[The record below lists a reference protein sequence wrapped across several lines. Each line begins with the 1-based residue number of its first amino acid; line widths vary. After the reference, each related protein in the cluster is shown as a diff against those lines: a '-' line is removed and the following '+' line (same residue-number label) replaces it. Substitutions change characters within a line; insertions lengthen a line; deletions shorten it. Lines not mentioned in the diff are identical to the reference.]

1 MASVFHHIPAGAGY
15 TLKHDDH
22 VRLDLVYR
30 SRFMSDYRRAWIN
43 LACSLLFLIP
53 FCVLIIISSWPFVIQ
68 AYQFSEGSPDPGGLP
83 FRWVLKASIPLGF
96 FLLIH
101 PGRQREPEKPV
112 LHPDPEIS
120 LGDAPSPVLF
130 RFLHAPMTV
139 WIALM
144 FLSLML
150 MLMLGYPVAFTLGA
164 IALLFGGVFLG
175 FDFFHL
181 LPLRIWGVMTNFT
194 LLAVPLFI
202 FMGIVLDKS
211 GLAED
216 LLETM
221 GLLFGRLRG
230 GLAVSVVIVGALL
243 AATTGVVGATV
254 VTMGIIALPTML
266 RRNYSRQL
274 STGTIAAAG
283 TLGQIIPPS
292 IVLILLGDVMGVPVG
307 RLFIGAVVPGV
318 LLVVLFLVYISV
330 YAWLKPE
337 AAPAI
342 TSESDEHILRKVFLT
357 LLPPLV
363 LVVGVLGSIFFGIA
377 SPTESAAVG
386 ALGALVLAAL
396 HRQLTL
402 DRLREAMQLT
412 TRLTSMVFLIL
423 IGATA
428 FGLVFRGMGGGD
440 LVLEVMTNLPGGT
453 LGFLIASMILIFLLG
468 FFLDFLQI
476 CFIVVPILA
485 PIASAMGVDL
495 LWLAVLIAINLQTS
509 FLTPPFGFSLFYLK
523 AVAPKHDP
531 HPAHLPGYHPVH
543 IHTGRHHHPA
553 VPVPHP
559 GHLAA

>member
-1 MASVFHHIPAGAGY
+1 M
-15 TLKHDDH
+15 TL
-22 VRLDLVYR
+22 
-30 SRFMSDYRRAWIN
+30 WI
-43 LACSLLFLIP
+43 
-53 FCVLIIISSWPFVIQ
+53 V
-68 AYQFSEGSPDPGGLP
+68 
-83 FRWVLKASIPLGF
+83 
-96 FLLIH
+96 
-101 PGRQREPEKPV
+101 
-112 LHPDPEIS
+112 
-120 LGDAPSPVLF
+120 
-130 RFLHAPMTV
+130 
-139 WIALM
+139 LM
-144 FLSLML
+144 FAGLML

-164 IALLFGGVFLG
+164 VALLFGGAFLG
-175 FDFFHL
+175 VDFFHL

-230 GLAVSVVIVGALL
+230 GLAVAVVIVGALL

-266 RRNYSRQL
+266 RRHYARPF
-274 STGTIAAAG
+274 STGVIAASG

-307 RLFIGAVVPGV
+307 RLFIGAVVPGLLLV
-318 LLVVLFLVYISV
+318 LLFLLYIGF
-330 YAWLKPE
+330 YAWAKPQ
-337 AAPAI
+337 AAPALAPDP
-342 TSESDEHILRKVFLT
+342 DEKLLRKVCVT

-363 LVVGVLGSIFFGIA
+363 LVVGVLGSIFFGVA

-396 HRQLTL
+396 HGQLSL
-402 DRLREAMQLT
+402 DKLRAAMTLT

-428 FGLVFRGMGGGD
+428 FGLVFRGMGGDD
-440 LVLEVMTNLPGGT
+440 LVAQVLTQLPGGAW
-453 LGFLIASMILIFLLG
+453 GFLTVSMALIFCLG

-485 PIASAMGVDL
+485 PIGAALGIDL
-495 LWLAVLIAINLQTS
+495 LWLAALIAINLQTS

-523 AVAPKHDP
+523 AVAPAEVRIQDIYRGIAP
-531 HPAHLPGYHPVH
+531 FIALQVLTLALLILFPALVTWLPDLMDRIQG
-543 IHTGRHHHPA
+543 
-553 VPVPHP
+553 
-559 GHLAA
+559 L

>member
-1 MASVFHHIPAGAGY
+1 
-15 TLKHDDH
+15 
-22 VRLDLVYR
+22 
-30 SRFMSDYRRAWIN
+30 
-43 LACSLLFLIP
+43 
-53 FCVLIIISSWPFVIQ
+53 
-68 AYQFSEGSPDPGGLP
+68 
-83 FRWVLKASIPLGF
+83 
-96 FLLIH
+96 
-101 PGRQREPEKPV
+101 
-112 LHPDPEIS
+112 
-120 LGDAPSPVLF
+120 
-130 RFLHAPMTV
+130 MTV
-139 WIALM
+139 WIILM

-230 GLAVSVVIVGALL
+230 GLAVAVVIVGALL

-266 RRNYSRQL
+266 RRHYSPQL
-274 STGTIAAAG
+274 ATGTIAAAG

-307 RLFIGAVVPGV
+307 RLFIGAVVPGL
-318 LLVVLFLVYISV
+318 LLVFLFLLYVGV
-330 YAWLKPE
+330 YAWLKPQ
-337 AAPAI
+337 AAPALTD
-342 TSESDEHILRKVFLT
+342 TSDQRLLQKVFLT

-386 ALGALVLAAL
+386 ALGALLLALL
-396 HRQLTL
+396 HGKLTL
-402 DRLREAMQLT
+402 ERLREAMQLT
-412 TRLTSMVFLIL
+412 TCLTSMVFMIL

-428 FGLVFRGMGGGD
+428 FGLVFRGMGGD
-440 LVLEVMTNLPGGT
+440 HLVLEVMTNLPGGT
-453 LGFLIASMILIFLLG
+453 LGFLITSMALIFFLG

-485 PIASAMGVDL
+485 PIAAALGVDL

-523 AVAPKHDP
+523 AVAPPEIRIQHVYQGIIP
-531 HPAHLPGYHPVH
+531 FILMQLATIILLCLFPLLVTWLPDLMDRMQG
-543 IHTGRHHHPA
+543 
-553 VPVPHP
+553 
-559 GHLAA
+559 L